1 MDLEQIATDTDF
13 SAFLRQLSVRAEEY
27 PGSLEEYLCSVL
39 RGVSTHQD
47 EPPTWHLLAHVLA
60 EGLTTPPAPFEPTWL
75 EYTDPPELITQL
87 HPVRVD
93 PFADVQHI
101 LRYQIADLHRMAE
114 VGTINDPQRYY
125 GIDSPTGHRWFNF
138 DTPSFLECASA
149 GMEDGMEDNHGTT
162 ECSWDALTITLWLG
176 QIYE

>member
-13 SAFLRQLSVRAEEY
+13 ITFLRQLAVRAEDY

-39 RGVSTHQD
+39 SGVSTHP
-47 EPPTWHLLAHVLA
+47 ESPPTWRLLAQVFA
-60 EGLTTPPAPFEPTWL
+60 EGLATPPAPFEPAWL
-75 EYTDPPELITQL
+75 EYTEPPDVITRL

-93 PFADVQHI
+93 PFADVQHL

-114 VGTINDPQRYY
+114 VGTLNDPQRHF
-125 GIDSPTGHRWFNF
+125 GLDSPTGHRWFNF
-138 DTPSFLECASA
+138 DPPSFLECASS
-149 GMEDGMEDNHGTT
+149 GMEDSSGTP
-162 ECSWDALTITLWLG
+162 ECSWEALTITLWLG